1 MEKFYIAYSKIHGKG
16 VFANIFFSPEDVV
29 GKCLIPVFNKN
40 IDPNKEYGYSDVS
53 KSLGTL
59 VEKTILEKYLNH
71 SNDPN
76 GELFFSDKLELSL
89 RTIKNITP
97 GEEITVDYKDAF
109 PKIDELQVRFVKI
122 DAKNM

>member
-1 MEKFYIAYSKIHGKG
+1 MEKFYVAYSKIHGKG
-16 VFANIFFSPEDVV
+16 IFANNFFSSGDIV
-29 GKCLIPVFNKN
+29 GNCLRPVLKKD

-53 KSLGTL
+53 NYLGTL

-76 GELFFSDKLELSL
+76 GELFFSDNLELSL
-89 RTIKNITP
+89 KIIKNVVP

-109 PKIDELQVRFVKI
+109 PKIDELQRRFVIK
-122 DAKNM
+122 